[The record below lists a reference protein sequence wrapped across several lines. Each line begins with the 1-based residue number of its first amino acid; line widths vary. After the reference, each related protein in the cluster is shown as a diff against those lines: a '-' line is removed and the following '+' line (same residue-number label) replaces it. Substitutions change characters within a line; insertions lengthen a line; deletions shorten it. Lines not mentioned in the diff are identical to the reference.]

1 MIISK
6 RKKTATIEIDLSGQQ
21 GNAFYLLGLA
31 NNLSKKLNLDADII
45 QKEMMES
52 DYENLIQVFDKY
64 FGSIVTLY
72 RQG

>member
-31 NNLSKKLNLDADII
+31 NNLSKKLNLNADII